1 MEEYLELGHSEIVL
15 TDDLNKSPQEVFYL
29 PVHAVRKESKTT
41 TKIRAV
47 FDESAKASSG
57 MSLNDMLLVS
67 PTVHPPLIDVLLR
80 FRSHNIAITTD
91 ASKMYH
97 AMVLPEIDHD
107 LHRFV
112 WRRNPNEPF
121 TRCSY
126 DSCHFWCVIFLV
138 CCKHGSN
145 SLDLASKYSLVA
157 QVISDSF
164 YVHDGLT
171 GADSGQ
177 EASNLQTQ
185 LQSLFSEGGFLL
197 SKCDP
202 AVLQHVSPDLL
213 DTQFKLTICDPDM
226 YTKTLGVEWNANLD
240 LFHLTVAD
248 LPSTERVITKQLLVS
263 DIAKV
268 YDMLGWFS
276 PIIKAKIFW

>member
-1 MEEYLELGHSEIVL
+1 MTSIILFGEGILLSLLQDVRMIRVTFGVSSSSFVA
-15 TDDLNKSPQEVFYL
+15 NM
-29 PVHAVRKESKTT
+29 AVKR
-41 TKIRAV
+41 
-47 FDESAKASSG
+47 
-57 MSLNDMLLVS
+57 
-67 PTVHPPLIDVLLR
+67 
-80 FRSHNIAITTD
+80 
-91 ASKMYH
+91 
-97 AMVLPEIDHD
+97 
-107 LHRFV
+107 
-112 WRRNPNEPF
+112 
-121 TRCSY
+121 
-126 DSCHFWCVIFLV
+126 
-138 CCKHGSN
+138 N
-145 SLDLASKYSLVA
+145 SLDLASKYSLAA

-164 YVHDGLT
+164 YVHDGLA

-197 SKCDP
+197 SKCDQ
-202 AVLQHVSPDLL
+202 AVLQHFSPDLL
-213 DTQFKLTICDPDM
+213 DTRFKLTICDPDM
-226 YTKTLGVEWNANLD
+226 YTQTLGVEWNANLD